1 MNVNLNQQKGLTFI
15 SLVFI
20 LAIIGFF
27 VLLAL
32 KIGPIYLDHY
42 RVVNAINALK
52 STPDI
57 QKKSAEEI
65 RSILGKRFDMNYVST
80 LDVKDIK
87 ITQRGA
93 YLKVQAAYEV
103 VQQVIG
109 NASVLVTF
117 DDTIEVGE
125 DR

>member
-1 MNVNLNQQKGLTFI
+1 MNVNIKQQKGLTFI

-20 LAIIGFF
+20 LAIVGFF
-27 VLLAL
+27 VLLIL

-42 RVVNAINALK
+42 RVMNALK
-52 STPDI
+52 ALETTPDV
-57 QKKSAEEI
+57 QNKSADEI
-65 RSILGKRFDMNYVST
+65 RLILGKRFDMNYVST

-117 DDTIEVGE
+117 DDTIEVGD

>member
-1 MNVNLNQQKGLTFI
+1 MILTMKRQEGLTFI

-27 VLLAL
+27 VLLIL

-42 RVVNAINALK
+42 RVVNALKALE

-57 QKKSAEEI
+57 ASKSPDEI
-65 RSILGKRFDMNYVST
+65 RLILRKRFDISYVST
-80 LDVKDIK
+80 IQPKDIQ
-87 ITQRGA
+87 IVQRGS
-93 YLKVQAAYEV
+93 YLKVEAAYEV
-103 VQQVIG
+103 VEKILG

-117 DDTIEVGE
+117 DDVIEVGE
-125 DR
+125 DS

>member
-1 MNVNLNQQKGLTFI
+1 MNANLNQQKGLTFI

-20 LAIIGFF
+20 LAILGFF

-42 RVVNAINALK
+42 RVVNAIKALET
-52 STPDI
+52 TPDI

-87 ITQRGA
+87 ITQRGS